1 MMGYWDEIQES
12 STIYKVSFHIVKFT
26 LAILNVCQILFNIWF
41 LYYGIRIID
50 EQADLETNER
60 KLEILHLNRTV
71 VILSG
76 IMTSIFCFVGII
88 GSIRESYPCIVAY
101 TTIIAV
107 LLIASIFSPG
117 KSKLLNIL
125 IIFTLTLVSAIFTSM
140 LRLKEKS
147 IENINHLPVTNTD
160 DKSEKRSSSTPKPF
174 MA

>member
-1 MMGYWDEIQES
+1 MGYWDEIQES
-12 STIYKVSFHIVKFT
+12 STIYKVSFHIVKLT
-26 LAILNVCQILFNIWF
+26 LAVLNVGQILFNIWF

-88 GSIRESYPCIVAY
+88 GAIRESYPCIVAY

-147 IENINHLPVTNTD
+147 LEGNNTLPVTNTD
-160 DKSEKRSSSTPKPF
+160 DKSDKRSSSIPKPF